1 MALQGISVGGTVYR
15 YDYNYLDNKP
25 ALGDFLPEVTSS
37 DAGKV
42 LQVDNS
48 GNWGASSG
56 GSGSNGVTFTPSVD
70 SSGNLSWTND
80 GNLSNPETV
89 NIKGADATINGVN
102 ALTIAAGNNVT
113 LSQSGSTLTIN
124 SSGAINDIKV
134 NDFYAP
140 ITNKTAS
147 LTIPYDTSYFLSRN
161 GAKFQTYDDVVSLI
175 NQRTLRMYKLG
186 GSVTFANLP
195 ALTPACNGLVV
206 NVTDAFTTTS
216 DFIEGAGKSYPAGT
230 NVAVVYT
237 NPIIDFGDCWD
248 QYDYRDGAW
257 VFTNN
262 GQLFVYGSGD
272 WEMLEDGYAWYDYY
286 NQITSVIIPNGAISL
301 GFYAFG
307 QSSNITSVYLPTSI
321 ENIDT
326 GAFSEATYND
336 SSIDVYYAG
345 TQAQWEAVAF
355 DEGES
360 EPPSSWTVHYSSP
373 QPSQFKYNVLS
384 GFIDVQSLQAENALL
399 RELIRGIDAPAY
411 RTASGNPVTFS
422 DGYAANV
429 RRLSVTIT
437 PTQSG
442 TPSVENPV
450 AITGVSAVS
459 VTRTGEN
466 GANSQTVTVSLT
478 DGNNALTVYGGTL
491 NVTTGELIVTHG
503 SVSSYD
509 GVTAVPDGWISSTGQ
524 LSAGAQIIYP
534 LAAADYQ
541 SYTLTGQ
548 NLSALYGENTFSA
561 NAGSVTVEYRADVTL
576 SLPTSS

>member
-124 SSGAINDIKV
+124 SSGAISTIKV
-134 NDFYAP
+134 NGYEVP
-140 ITNKTAS
+140 IIDKTVSLSIPRYTTALTNNS
-147 LTIPYDTSYFLSRN
+147 D
-161 GAKFQTYDDVVSLI
+161 FQTKTQVLDAI
-175 NQRTLRMYKLG
+175 NKHVASAYKIG
-186 GSVTFANLP
+186 GSATLATLP
-195 ALTPACNGLVV
+195 ALTAPNLGMVYSMSEG
-206 NVTDAFTTTS
+206 FTTTS
-216 DFIEGAGKSYPAGT
+216 NFMEGAGKAYPAGT
-230 NVAVVYT
+230 NVVVALT
-237 NPIIDFGDCWD
+237 RPIIGAGLGWIL
-248 QYDYRDGAW
+248 YSDG
-257 VFTNN
+257 
-262 GQLFVYGSGD
+262 QFVLSGD
-272 WEMLEDGYAWYDYY
+272 NYTATEEWEDYAS
-286 NQITSVIIPNGAISL
+286 QITSVVVASGVTEIAAYS
-301 GFYAFG
+301 FYNYE
-307 QSSNITSVYLPTSI
+307 NIASVYIPLSVIWIGDGNFHYPD
-321 ENIDT
+321 N
-326 GAFSEATYND
+326 
-336 SSIDVYYAG
+336 VYYEG
-345 TQAQWEAVAF
+345 TLAQWYEISISNESNEQF
-355 DEGES
+355 DAEVIHYGATMPTVES
-360 EPPSSWTVHYSSP
+360 PY
-373 QPSQFKYNVLS
+373 KYDVLS

-399 RELIRGIDAPAY
+399 RELIRGMEAACY

-429 RRLSVTIT
+429 RTLKVTIT

-466 GANSQTVTVSLT
+466 GANPQTVTVSLT